1 MENNHPPKRLIKYLE
16 LAEIIDYQAIQS
28 MMDDF
33 YRLARIPIRIID
45 LNGKV
50 LGGVGSQDICVRF
63 HRAHPETC
71 KSCIESDVRLAA
83 GIPQGEFR
91 LYKCLNNMRD
101 IATPLFV
108 CGKHMGNVFSGH
120 FFFDDEPV
128 DYDLFR
134 LQARKYGFDENEYM
148 AALESVP
155 RLRRSQVEA
164 GMSFFIKIADVITS
178 ASYDNIKLAQSLAE
192 RDALMASLRESRK
205 DLNRAQ
211 AVAHTGSWRMNVGR
225 NELTWSDETYRIFGI
240 PEGTSLTYEKFLSLV
255 HPKDREYVDREWAA
269 ALRGK
274 PYEIEHRTIV
284 GDTMKWVREKAEL
297 EFDKEGLLLGGFGTV
312 QDITERKL
320 AEANRALLADT
331 LRILNRGGD
340 LHPRIAE
347 TLGLIRDATGF
358 DAVGLRLRMGE
369 DYPYFEH
376 KGFSEEFLRKE
387 NSLCVKRFDGK
398 ILYDAEGR
406 AVLECTCGLILSG
419 LTDPGMSCFTEGG
432 SFWTNNSHKLLAL
445 TREADP
451 RTNPR
456 NRCIHAGY
464 ESVGLFPVRAGREIL
479 GLLQLNGRRVGIFT
493 PELIAFYETL
503 AQNIGLA
510 LQRTMAEESLRE
522 SEDKYRNLY
531 DEAPVGY
538 VELDSEGRIDRV
550 NRKMEE
556 MLGYAAEEMI
566 GEHMWN
572 FVVEKSEAEEAI
584 RAKLSG
590 YELPSDAL
598 ERTYKRKDG
607 PPIPVLI
614 KDRVARNSEGG
625 VTRIRVTVQDITE
638 RKQMEE
644 DLRRSRD
651 ELELRVRERTAELE
665 CKNRE
670 LQEFTY
676 IASHD
681 LSEPLRKVE
690 TFGNLLMAKKADW
703 LDDEGKDFI
712 SRMTGAATRMKELI
726 DALLR
731 YSRVE
736 TQGRD
741 PVPVN
746 LNNIAQTVA
755 SDLEVSIKKIGA
767 HVEIGPLP
775 IINGDPYQ
783 LRQLFQNLLSNS
795 LKYCRSE
802 VKPLVKIHGDERDG
816 MCTISVE
823 DNGIGFDEKYL
834 GKIFQ
839 PFQRLHGRNE
849 YPGIGI
855 GLAACKKIVERHRG
869 TITASSIPGKG
880 SIFIVTLP
888 VDGTKAMNSRKL
900 PLD

>member
-1 MENNHPPKRLIKYLE
+1 MKDRHSPEIIEKLQ
-16 LAEIIDYQAIQS
+16 LAEIIDSQALQS

-33 YRLARIPIRIID
+33 YSLVRIPMRIID
-45 LNGKV
+45 LRGKV
-50 LGGVGSQDICVRF
+50 LGGVGRRQDICVRF

-71 KSCIESDVRLAA
+71 KHCIESDMRLSA

-91 LYKCLNNMRD
+91 LHKCLNNMRG

-120 FFFDDEPV
+120 FHFDDEPV

-134 LQARKYGFDENEYM
+134 SQARKYGFDENEYM

-178 ASYDNIKLAQSLAE
+178 ASYDNINLAQSLVE
-192 RDALMASLRESRK
+192 RDALMVSLRESRK

-269 ALRGK
+269 ALRGEL
-274 PYEIEHRTIV
+274 YEIEHRIIV

-297 EFDKEGLLLGGFGTV
+297 EFDKGGLLLGGFGTV

-340 LHPRIAE
+340 LHLRIAE

-369 DYPYFEH
+369 DCPYFEH
-376 KGFSEEFLRKE
+376 KGFSEEFLREE
-387 NSLCVKRFDGK
+387 NSLCVKSLDGK

-464 ESVGLFPVRAGREIL
+464 ESVGLFPVRSGREIT
-479 GLLQLNGRRVGIFT
+479 GLLQLNGCRAGRFT
-493 PELIAFYETL
+493 PGLIAFYETL

-522 SEDKYRNLY
+522 SEEKYKNLY

-538 VELDSEGRIDRV
+538 VELDSEGRINRV
-550 NRKMEE
+550 NRKMAE
-556 MLGYAAEEMI
+556 MLGYAAEEML
-566 GEHMWN
+566 GKHMWN
-572 FVVEKSEAEEAI
+572 FVVEKREAEEAI

-607 PPIPVLI
+607 PLIPVLI
-614 KDRVARNSEGG
+614 KDRVARNSEGK

-638 RKQMEE
+638 RKQME
-644 DLRRSRD
+644 DVLRRSRD

-665 CKNRE
+665 SKNRE

-755 SDLEVSIKKIGA
+755 SDLEVSIKKTGA

-816 MCTISVE
+816 ICTISVE

-834 GKIFQ
+834 EKIFQ

-888 VDGTKAMNSRKL
+888 VDDSQIAAER
-900 PLD
+900 P

>member
-1 MENNHPPKRLIKYLE
+1 VK
-16 LAEIIDYQAIQS
+16 
-28 MMDDF
+28 
-33 YRLARIPIRIID
+33 
-45 LNGKV
+45 
-50 LGGVGSQDICVRF
+50 
-63 HRAHPETC
+63 
-71 KSCIESDVRLAA
+71 KS
-83 GIPQGEFR
+83 
-91 LYKCLNNMRD
+91 
-101 IATPLFV
+101 
-108 CGKHMGNVFSGH
+108 
-120 FFFDDEPV
+120 
-128 DYDLFR
+128 
-134 LQARKYGFDENEYM
+134 
-148 AALESVP
+148 
-155 RLRRSQVEA
+155 
-164 GMSFFIKIADVITS
+164 
-178 ASYDNIKLAQSLAE
+178 
-192 RDALMASLRESRK
+192 
-205 DLNRAQ
+205 
-211 AVAHTGSWRMNVGR
+211 
-225 NELTWSDETYRIFGI
+225 
-240 PEGTSLTYEKFLSLV
+240 
-255 HPKDREYVDREWAA
+255 
-269 ALRGK
+269 
-274 PYEIEHRTIV
+274 
-284 GDTMKWVREKAEL
+284 
-297 EFDKEGLLLGGFGTV
+297 
-312 QDITERKL
+312 
-320 AEANRALLADT
+320 
-331 LRILNRGGD
+331 
-340 LHPRIAE
+340 
-347 TLGLIRDATGF
+347 
-358 DAVGLRLRMGE
+358 
-369 DYPYFEH
+369 
-376 KGFSEEFLRKE
+376 
-387 NSLCVKRFDGK
+387 DGK

-419 LTDPGMSCFTEGG
+419 LTDPTMSCFTENG

-445 TREADP
+445 TREADL

-464 ESVGLFPVRAGREIL
+464 ESVGLFPVRSGREII
-479 GLLQLNGRRVGIFT
+479 GLLQLNGRRAGRFT

-522 SEDKYRNLY
+522 SEEKYKNLY

-550 NRKMEE
+550 NRKIAE
-556 MLGYAAEEMI
+556 MLGYAAEEML
-566 GEHMWN
+566 GKHMWN

-614 KDRVARNSEGG
+614 KDRVARNSKGR

-665 CKNRE
+665 RKNRE

-681 LSEPLRKVE
+681 LGEPLRKVE
-690 TFGNLLMAKKADW
+690 TFGNLLMAKKAER

-755 SDLEVSIKKIGA
+755 SDLEVSIKKTGA

-775 IINGDPYQ
+775 VINGDPYQ

-802 VKPLVKIHGDERDG
+802 VKPLVKIHGDEQDG

-823 DNGIGFDEKYL
+823 DNGIGFEEKYL
-834 GKIFQ
+834 EKIFQ

-888 VDGTKAMNSRKL
+888 VKINRSDE
-900 PLD
+900 

>member
-1 MENNHPPKRLIKYLE
+1 MKNNPSPKRLVQNLE
-16 LAEIIDYQAIQS
+16 LAEIIDSQAVQS

-33 YRLARIPIRIID
+33 YRVARIPMSIID
-45 LNGKV
+45 LRGKV
-50 LGGVGSQDICVRF
+50 LVCVGWQDICVRY

-71 KSCIESDVRLAA
+71 KHCIESDIRLSA
-83 GIPQGEFR
+83 GISQGEFR
-91 LYKCLNNMRD
+91 LYKCLNNMWD

-108 CGKHMGNVFSGH
+108 CGKHVGNVFSEQ
-120 FFFDDEPV
+120 FFFDDEPIEH
-128 DYDLFR
+128 DLFR
-134 LQARKYGFDENEYM
+134 SQARKYGFDENGYM

-192 RDALMASLRESRK
+192 RDALMVSLRESRK

-211 AVAHTGSWRMNVGR
+211 AVALTGSWRMNVGR
-225 NELTWSDETYRIFGI
+225 NELTWSDKTYRIFGI
-240 PEGTSLTYEKFLSLV
+240 SEGTPLTYEKFLNFV
-255 HPKDREYVDREWAA
+255 HPEDREYVDREWSA

-274 PYEIEHRTIV
+274 PYEIEHRIIV

-340 LHPRIAE
+340 LHRRIAE
-347 TLGLIRDATGF
+347 ALGLIRDATGF
-358 DAVGLRLRMGE
+358 DAVGLRLRTGE
-369 DYPYFEH
+369 DCPYFEH
-376 KGFSEEFLRKE
+376 KGFSEEFLREE

-419 LTDPGMSCFTEGG
+419 LTDPGMSYFTEGG
-432 SFWTNNSHKLLAL
+432 SFWTNRSHELLSL

-464 ESVGLFPVRAGREIL
+464 ESVGLFPVRSGREII
-479 GLLQLNGRRVGIFT
+479 GLLQLNGRRAGRFT

-510 LQRTMAEESLRE
+510 LQRTMAEESLGE
-522 SEDKYRNLY
+522 SEEKYKNLY

-538 VELDSEGRIDRV
+538 VELDHEGRIDRV
-550 NRKMEE
+550 NRKMAE
-556 MLGYAAEEMI
+556 MLGYAAEEML
-566 GEHMWN
+566 GKHMWN

-598 ERTYKRKDG
+598 ERSYKRKDG

-614 KDRVARNSEGG
+614 KDRVARNSEGR

-665 CKNRE
+665 LKNRE

-775 IINGDPYQ
+775 VINGDPYQ

-802 VKPLVKIHGDERDG
+802 VKPLVKIHGDESDG

-834 GKIFQ
+834 EKIFQ

-888 VDGTKAMNSRKL
+888 VDGTKAMNN
-900 PLD
+900 